1 MNILMLGRWLPPPR
15 RPVRGLREYQFA
27 RHLVRQ
33 HRLTLA
39 FVADNPDAA
48 GAISAL
54 RSEFGDLEFSSVPRG
69 WKSLSSA
76 VRLAT
81 GESCTLSYFRS
92 EALRTRL
99 AERMRRTRYDIVL
112 VLSSTMIQ
120 YALDTDPT
128 IPVVVDFAGV
138 GSEWWLQQAA
148 RGTFPGTRFFRTE
161 AARLRAAETAA
172 ARRAARC
179 IAERAEAARIV
190 ESFGATGPI
199 TVIENGVD
207 VEMFGYG
214 PRQGTTPT
222 VLLSMSGAN
231 EADLRDTGE
240 FWRKVVPAVRA
251 HVPSV
256 RFVTVCREP
265 LPSGRLNPGSAG
277 VEVAGPGY
285 DMRPLLHS
293 RTVAAAPWRAESDL
307 VPGVL
312 EPMAAGVPVVVT
324 SQVRSRLG
332 GTEDP
337 AVCIAD
343 DPAQFASELVR
354 LLERDADRKRAG
366 QEARRFIEAN
376 YSWEVH
382 AAHLGEVLSEVA
394 NRATKK
400 PVAVASAPKRIAAA
414 LGG

>member
-15 RPVRGLREYQFA
+15 RPVRGMREYQFA
-27 RHLVRQ
+27 RHLTQQ

-99 AERMRRTRYDIVL
+99 AERMRRTPYDLIFV
-112 VLSSTMIQ
+112 SSSAMIQ
-120 YALDTDPT
+120 YALDADPS
-128 IPVVVDFAGV
+128 IPLVVDFAGV
-138 GSEWWLQQAA
+138 GSEWWMQQAA

-161 AARLRAAETAA
+161 AARLRAAESAA

-179 IAERAEAARIV
+179 VAESADAARV
-190 ESFGATGPI
+190 VQALQPAGPT
-199 TVIENGVD
+199 TVIPNGVD
-207 VEMFGYG
+207 VEMFGFG

-222 VLLSMSGAN
+222 VLMSMSGAS
-231 EADLRDTGE
+231 EADLRDTDE
-240 FWRKVVPAVRA
+240 FWRKVVPAVRSR
-251 HVPSV
+251 VPSA

-265 LPSGRLNPGSAG
+265 LPSGRLNPAAAG
-277 VEVAGPGY
+277 VEMVGPGY

-293 RTVAAAPWRAESDL
+293 RAVGAAPWKADSEL

-324 SQVRSRLG
+324 PRVQDRLG
-332 GTEDP
+332 AAPEPGLR
-337 AVCIAD
+337 VAD
-343 DPAQFASELVR
+343 DAVQFARQLVH
-354 LLERDADRKRAG
+354 LLEHDGDRKQAG
-366 QEARRFIEAN
+366 QDARRFIETH
-376 YSWEVH
+376 YSWEIH
-382 AAHLGEVLSEVA
+382 AARLGELLAEVVQ
-394 NRATKK
+394 
-400 PVAVASAPKRIAAA
+400 PVAKPAPAVPKPIAAGF
-414 LGG
+414 GG